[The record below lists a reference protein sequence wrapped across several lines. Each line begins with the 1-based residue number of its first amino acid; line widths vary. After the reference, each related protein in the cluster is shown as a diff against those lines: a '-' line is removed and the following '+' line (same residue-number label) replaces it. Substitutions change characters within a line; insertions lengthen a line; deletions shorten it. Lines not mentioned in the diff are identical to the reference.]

1 MRFIG
6 KRAEEWRGVC
16 GPRGGIMLGT
26 TQSHL
31 KTEVTAFVKFQP
43 YADREEYKD
52 FKINKMF
59 QKAVV

>member
-1 MRFIG
+1 
-6 KRAEEWRGVC
+6 
-16 GPRGGIMLGT
+16 MLGT